1 MPIEIKMSSTIAQD
15 SGVKMLVYAEAGI
28 GKTALVATLPRP
40 LLISAE
46 SGSLSLQPNNL
57 DRIWL
62 PTGLPYVRDIPT
74 IEVKS
79 MADFEE
85 AYAVCIHPEYSQN
98 FDSIALDSLTE
109 MAEKCLA
116 HFKPLN
122 KDPRK
127 AYGELLDSMLE
138 LIKKFRDIPGKHVY
152 MSAKL
157 ARDKDE
163 VTGQTLYGPGMPGAK
178 LGPAIPYL
186 FDEVFRY
193 QVMLQGEGTKT
204 RSLLTERDISSE
216 AKDRSGKLDAYEF
229 PHLGYVIN
237 KIKGTQ

>member
-1 MPIEIKMSSTIAQD
+1 MAIEVKMSSTIAQD
-15 SGVKMLVYAEAGI
+15 SGVKMVVYAESGI

-46 SGSLSLQPNNL
+46 SGALSLQPENL
-57 DRIWL
+57 RRIWE
-62 PTGLPYVRDIPT
+62 PTGLPYVDDIPT
-74 IEVKS
+74 IEIS
-79 MADFEE
+79 TLEQLEE
-85 AYAVCIHPEYSQN
+85 AYNVCIHPQYSAN

-109 MAEKCLA
+109 IAERCLM
-116 HFKPLN
+116 HYKPLN

-127 AYGELLDSMLE
+127 AYGEMLDVMVE
-138 LIKKFRDIPGKHVY
+138 WIKKFRDIPGKHVY

-157 ARDKDE
+157 AREKDE
-163 VTGQTLYGPGMPGAK
+163 ITGLTLYGPGMPGQK

-204 RSLLTERDISSE
+204 RSMLTDRDISSE

-229 PHLGYVIN
+229 PHLGYIIN
-237 KIKGTQ
+237 KIKGIR